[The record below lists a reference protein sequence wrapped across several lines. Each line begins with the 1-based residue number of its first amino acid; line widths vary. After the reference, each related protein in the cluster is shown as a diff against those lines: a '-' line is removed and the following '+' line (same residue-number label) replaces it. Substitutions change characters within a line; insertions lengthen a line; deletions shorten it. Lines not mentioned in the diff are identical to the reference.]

1 MHYTY
6 KTTGT
11 CSRAIDFDLDE
22 QGIVSNIEF
31 TNGCDGNLKALALL
45 TEGSSARAVIEKLEG
60 VTCKSK
66 PTSCGDQFARALKE
80 ALAKK

>member
-45 TEGSSARAVIEKLEG
+45 MEGSSARAVIEKLES

-80 ALAKK
+80 ALAEK